1 MIIGDTTGTL
11 IDTGDI
17 ITTTGTAGKQ
27 EHTSCGTAEEGWLE
41 CLAWYG
47 CCAHQERLSGGQW
60 GS

>member
-17 ITTTGTAGKQ
+17 ITTTGTAGKK

-47 CCAHQERLSGGQW
+47 C
-60 GS
+60 